1 MTESER
7 RDLEKLKSTE
17 DYINEIRIVSDVV
30 CGSKKADKE
39 IDDTLLMLVQA
50 LKEKYKYI
58 IANSKA
64 YRKKQSVFAKISD
77 IFAQRKRKKLE
88 KQIEKET
95 AMHEKATE
103 PAKPGM
109 DGQVPSCPALVSTQP
124 EVEVLA
130 KAPVGEL
137 LNSPTEEESEEP

>member
-77 IFAQRKRKKLE
+77 IFAQRKRKKFE

-103 PAKPGM
+103 PAKLSM
-109 DGQVPSCPALVSTQP
+109 DGQVPSCPALASTQSKI
-124 EVEVLA
+124 EVLD
-130 KAPVGEL
+130 KVPVGEL
-137 LNSPTEEESEEP
+137 LNSPTEEDPEEP